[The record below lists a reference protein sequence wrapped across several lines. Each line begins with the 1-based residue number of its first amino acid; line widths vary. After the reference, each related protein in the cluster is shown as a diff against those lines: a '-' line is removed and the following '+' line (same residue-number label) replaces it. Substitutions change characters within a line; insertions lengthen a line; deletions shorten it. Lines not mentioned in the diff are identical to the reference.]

1 MTTGSFENWTGTITD
16 IGPIYPF
23 VGWETALFILAVV
36 LWIVWHV
43 VQARG
48 ESKRYKEEIERFG
61 KPDTLRK
68 IINNE
73 DPSNP

>member
-1 MTTGSFENWTGTITD
+1 MKTGSFDNWAGSIPD

-23 VGWETALFILAVV
+23 VGWEMALFIVGLV
-36 LWIVWHV
+36 LWIGWHV
-43 VQARG
+43 VQARR
-48 ESKRYKEEIERFG
+48 ETRRYKEEIERYG

-68 IINNE
+68 IIGNE

>member
-1 MTTGSFENWTGTITD
+1 MTTGSFENWAGNIAD
-16 IGPIYPF
+16 LGAIYPF
-23 VGWETALFILAVV
+23 VGWEAVLCILAVV

-48 ESKRYKEEIERFG
+48 ESRQYNEEIERFG
-61 KPDTLRK
+61 KPETLRK

-73 DPSNP
+73 DPSKP

>member
-1 MTTGSFENWTGTITD
+1 MTTGSFDNWAGNITD

-23 VGWETALFILAVV
+23 VGWELALWILAVV

-43 VQARG
+43 VQARR
-48 ESKRYKEEIERFG
+48 ENRRYKEEIERFG

-68 IINNE
+68 IINHE

>member
-1 MTTGSFENWTGTITD
+1 MKTGSIDNWAGNIGD

-23 VGWETALFILAVV
+23 VGWETALFVLALV

-48 ESKRYKEEIERFG
+48 ESQRYKEEIERFG

-68 IINNE
+68 IIGSE